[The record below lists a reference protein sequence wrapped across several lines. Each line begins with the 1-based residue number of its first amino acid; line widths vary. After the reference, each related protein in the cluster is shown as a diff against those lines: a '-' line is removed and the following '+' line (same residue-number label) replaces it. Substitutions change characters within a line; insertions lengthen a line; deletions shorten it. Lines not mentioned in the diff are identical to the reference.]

1 MKKKPSRR
9 GSHSIHKHLPPPKR
23 RPSQKKSS
31 PATVP
36 YVWAIAALEGT
47 QDIVRDE
54 LTRRFGK
61 SCSFLDHPRNDEI
74 HLRFTDDPRELLSL
88 STAQTLLLR
97 RDFDVIRPR
106 TLLSPEHTAAIVR
119 LFSDAQN
126 IKGVSPPASFRFDA
140 AGSGSPTMRRI
151 AEQVEKQLGIP
162 FDPENGDGVLVFRPG
177 KPGWEVMC
185 RVGNRPLAT
194 RDWRRVNYL
203 GSLNAAI
210 ASCMV
215 ELTRPARGNR
225 YLNLMCGSGT
235 LLIERLRRLQ
245 AQLAVGID
253 ISDDALTASRHN
265 LEAAG
270 FTDRVRLISGDAQD
284 ICFPD
289 ASFDAIA
296 TDLPWGERL
305 GSRETNLT
313 LYRGT
318 FKETARV
325 CRAGGK
331 WVVLTQDIDSIR
343 SVLAEAQ
350 DLWNVIDERTILQR
364 GYQPFCATLQRK

>member
-1 MKKKPSRR
+1 M
-9 GSHSIHKHLPPPKR
+9 
-23 RPSQKKSS
+23 
-31 PATVP
+31 
-36 YVWAIAALEGT
+36 
-47 QDIVRDE
+47 
-54 LTRRFGK
+54 
-61 SCSFLDHPRNDEI
+61 
-74 HLRFTDDPRELLSL
+74 
-88 STAQTLLLR
+88 
-97 RDFDVIRPR
+97 
-106 TLLSPEHTAAIVR
+106 
-119 LFSDAQN
+119 
-126 IKGVSPPASFRFDA
+126 
-140 AGSGSPTMRRI
+140 
-151 AEQVEKQLGIP
+151 
-162 FDPENGDGVLVFRPG
+162 
-177 KPGWEVMC
+177 
-185 RVGNRPLAT
+185 
-194 RDWRRVNYL
+194 
-203 GSLNAAI
+203 
-210 ASCMV
+210 
-215 ELTRPARGNR
+215 
-225 YLNLMCGSGT
+225 
-235 LLIERLRRLQ
+235 
-245 AQLAVGID
+245 AVGID